1 MILLSVS
8 NSCTPDILCWNITQ
22 SAGAYSTLAGVL
34 AGFLVSA
41 MIFSLNKR
49 KKRHISIPLYASSV
63 ACLSLALSSFLFAML
78 VGAELTSPAS
88 TSLAYILGTAAFGT
102 FALSVIQL
110 MLSIIWF
117 FSVHKI
123 NSSVIYGIKV
133 LIQFM
138 IVVGI
143 LYMFKFS
150 VDVLRVKSG
159 DAQEHP
165 WIFLLLLGYALY
177 VYVVTRISVSFIR
190 KKWAAKPEE
199 KKSEIARRL
208 LNGFSFREISLNGL
222 SLIVLSTSTGLFII
236 GVTLVYGLLAADFIN
251 WLSNF
256 NKLSYSFYLY
266 FTIFIYVMSPLYFIS
281 VQLSLPEVKRKKE
294 SPDSPLTSDAQ
305 ANRDEEARV

>member
-1 MILLSVS
+1 
-8 NSCTPDILCWNITQ
+8 
-22 SAGAYSTLAGVL
+22 
-34 AGFLVSA
+34 
-41 MIFSLNKR
+41 
-49 KKRHISIPLYASSV
+49 
-63 ACLSLALSSFLFAML
+63 
-78 VGAELTSPAS
+78 
-88 TSLAYILGTAAFGT
+88 
-102 FALSVIQL
+102 
-110 MLSIIWF
+110 
-117 FSVHKI
+117 
-123 NSSVIYGIKV
+123 
-133 LIQFM
+133 
-138 IVVGI
+138 
-143 LYMFKFS
+143 MFKFS